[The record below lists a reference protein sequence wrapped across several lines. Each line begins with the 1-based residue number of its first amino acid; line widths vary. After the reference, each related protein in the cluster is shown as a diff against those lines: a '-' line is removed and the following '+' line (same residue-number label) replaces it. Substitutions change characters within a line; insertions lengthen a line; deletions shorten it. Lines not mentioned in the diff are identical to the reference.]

1 MNRRKLLRR
10 TVVANGTKRHFVA
23 AQQTVAIG
31 GKADI
36 GKRLERHHAGNHQWP
51 LTLRQACS
59 CSPAS
64 RH

>member
-10 TVVANGTKRHFVA
+10 TVVANGTKRHFAA

-36 GKRLERHHAGNHQWP
+36 GSSSRNDAFDPKQTCA
-51 LTLRQACS
+51 
-59 CSPAS
+59 AS
-64 RH
+64 DCCCAK